1 MKFAIRKITLSAV
14 IAALYAALTL
24 LLAPISFGPVQCR
37 VAECLC
43 ILPLFTPYA
52 IPGLFLGCLIS
63 NIIGSMGMFDIV
75 FGSLTTL
82 VAAILTYKLKKN
94 IYISLIPPVI
104 LNAIVVGGYLSF
116 IMSES
121 GFSLAGFAVFALQ
134 VGLGQLVSC
143 FGLGLILLFYLKKSR
158 LTKLLK

>member
-94 IYISLIPPVI
+94 VYISLIPPVI

>member
-63 NIIGSMGMFDIV
+63 NIIGSMGMIDIV

-94 IYISLIPPVI
+94 VYISLIPPVI

>member
-82 VAAILTYKLKKN
+82 VAAILTYKFKKN
-94 IYISLIPPVI
+94 VYISLIPPVI

>member
-1 MKFAIRKITLSAV
+1 MKFSIRKITLSAV

-82 VAAILTYKLKKN
+82 VAAILTYRLFR
-94 IYISLIPPVI
+94 
-104 LNAIVVGGYLSF
+104 LSF
-116 IMSES
+116 
-121 GFSLAGFAVFALQ
+121 
-134 VGLGQLVSC
+134 
-143 FGLGLILLFYLKKSR
+143 
-158 LTKLLK
+158 